1 MRLDKLCKPEHG
13 RTLLAS
19 ASWVVLWAWFN
30 LQLLNSLSWF

>member
-1 MRLDKLCKPEHG
+1 MRPDKLCKLEHG